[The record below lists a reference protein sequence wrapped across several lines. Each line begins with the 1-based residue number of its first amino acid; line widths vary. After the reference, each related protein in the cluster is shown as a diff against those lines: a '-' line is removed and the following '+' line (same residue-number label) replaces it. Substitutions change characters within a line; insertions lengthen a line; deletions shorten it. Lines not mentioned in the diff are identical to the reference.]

1 MTVVPSSLAPPG
13 PRRSRL
19 DGLVNGA
26 RRLVKSTVSPVLDAA
41 GLFDRPIARRVDDA
55 LTIVLYHRIVA
66 RPDRGLL
73 SDGMCVTQGR
83 FAAQVAWFRQAFQPI
98 RLDVAMARLARGEPL
113 PPRALAVTF
122 DDGYRDTLALA
133 WPVLE
138 RLGVPATLFVPTGG
152 LDDGEPF
159 WWDRLAAAFGVTARS
174 AFDPGEAGLPGWG
187 IGPVAIGRLGRLG
200 REALARDVADQVWEL
215 PPARVDAAVA
225 AIERQLLGRDGA
237 ARAAART
244 PARMT
249 AAEVQEIHRRGVEI
263 AAHSVRH
270 GNLRR
275 MSPSEITAEV
285 QDSRASLESLCDA
298 PVRGFA
304 YPAGRLDDAVVRTV
318 AACAGIDYAVT
329 TEPGVN
335 HAGTPA
341 HALRR
346 VGMPDAPIGDAKRA
360 FLGALRR
367 GCAAATPATG
377 PVAAVEDLATT
388 IAPPR

>member
-1 MTVVPSSLAPPG
+1 MTTSPAPVAPPV
-13 PRRSRL
+13 RRRRRL
-19 DGLVNGA
+19 DGLVTGA
-26 RRLVKSTVSPVLDAA
+26 KRLVKSTVSPVLDAA

-55 LTIVLYHRIVA
+55 LTIVLYHRIVT

-73 SDGMCVTQGR
+73 SDGMCVTAAR
-83 FAAQVAWFRQAFQPI
+83 FEAQVAWFRRAFQPI

-122 DDGYRDTLALA
+122 DDGYRDTLELA

-138 RLGVPATLFVPTGG
+138 RQGVPATLFVPTGG

-159 WWDRLAAAFGVTARS
+159 WWDRLAAAFGVTTRTT
-174 AFDPGEAGLPGWG
+174 FDPGEAGLSGWG
-187 IGPVAIGRLGRLG
+187 ERPVTIGRFG
-200 REALARDVADQVWEL
+200 REALARDVAERVWEL
-215 PPARVDAAVA
+215 PPTRVHAAVA
-225 AIERQLLGRDGA
+225 ALERQLLGRDGA
-237 ARAAART
+237 ARAAATT

-249 AAEVQEIHRRGVEI
+249 AAEVRAIHRHGVEI

-275 MSPSEITAEV
+275 LSPAGIVAEV
-285 QDSRASLESLCDA
+285 QESRTSLEALCDA

-335 HAGTPA
+335 HPGSPA

-346 VGMPDAPIGDAKRA
+346 VGMPDDPIGDAKRA

-367 GCAAATPATG
+367 GAAEATSAT
-377 PVAAVEDLATT
+377 VSVTAVEDLAATT
-388 IAPPR
+388 APPR